1 MTKKKKIGISLLCVF
16 GALMIAAAG
25 VGIWLA
31 LPPAQ
36 DNYRLTLSLHQIE
49 THESASLSEE
59 KTLNIKSG
67 DKVYFYGSII
77 NKNRRWH
84 KAEFAEGELLRIE
97 IYDGEEKIFEKADDL
112 GGEYM
117 FPWAVGYRGYSE
129 YMLAFEYTFERAG
142 TYTVVISS
150 TFEQAWRD
158 YSYRSEPLTVIVV

>member
-36 DNYRLTLSLHQIE
+36 DNYRLTLQLNQFE
-49 THESASLSEE
+49 THESASLVET
-59 KTLNIKSG
+59 KTLNIESG
-67 DKVYFYGSII
+67 DKVYVSGSII
-77 NKNRRWH
+77 NADKRWH

-112 GGEYM
+112 GGEYT
-117 FPWAVGYRGYSE
+117 FPWRVRCLCYSE
-129 YMLAFEYTFERAG
+129 YMLDFEYTFEQVG